1 MEDQQ
6 MQSPR
11 NFAARA
17 GRWSARHRKT
27 AIFGWLAFVIVAAV
41 LGGSVGL
48 KTIADE
54 DLSPG
59 ESGRAETAIAD
70 HFPKNADE
78 SVLVQSSKLTARDAG
93 FKAAVADAAR
103 RVGAEPGVEDVR
115 TPYDKGGKG
124 QISRDAH
131 SALIT
136 FEIRGDDD
144 KAEEL
149 VDGPLDATAAAQKAN
164 PGFRIE
170 QFGDASADKALSQVF
185 EDDFQKAE
193 TTSLPLTLIILLVAF
208 GALVAALVPLF
219 VAGTSVLATI
229 GLLAP
234 VSQLFPMDEAI
245 SSVVLLVGLAVGV
258 DYSLFYLR
266 REREERAAGRD
277 KDAALNA
284 AAATSGR
291 AVLISGLTVIIAMA
305 GMLIT
310 GSPTFASFGIGTI
323 IVVAVAMVGSVSF
336 LPAMLAALG
345 DRVEK
350 GRIPFLHR
358 LRRPAGE
365 SRVWGA
371 VLDRVLR
378 RPIVSAVVATALL
391 LALAVPA
398 LGLNLTQSGTDTL
411 PRDIP
416 IMKTY
421 DRMQAAFPGE
431 GNQAS
436 VAVQGGDVTSPQVT
450 AAIAELRRQA
460 VASGRM
466 YEPMTV
472 NVSPDKKVASV
483 DIPMAGDGADEESIA
498 ALSKL
503 REDIIPATIGPTSA
517 KADVTGQTAQ
527 SEDFN
532 QLMSDKAPL
541 VFLFVLSL
549 AFVLLTMTFR
559 SIVIPI
565 KAIVLNL
572 LSVGAAYGLLVLVFQ
587 DGRFEDLLGFES
599 IGGIVSWLPMFLF
612 VILFGLSMD
621 YHVFILTRVREAV
634 DKGMSTEDAV
644 SHGIKTTAGVVTSAA
659 IVMVAVFGIFA
670 TLQFIDFKMMG
681 VGLAAAILIDATI
694 IRGVLLPAAMKLLG
708 DWNWYLPKSL
718 RWLPRVTHEPASEP
732 ARA

>member
-1 MEDQQ
+1 MKT
-6 MQSPR
+6 R

-17 GRWSARHRKT
+17 GRWSAGHRKT
-27 AIFGWLAFVIVAAV
+27 AILGWLAFVVVALV
-41 LGGSVGL
+41 LGSSVGI
-48 KTIADE
+48 KTLDDE
-54 DLSPG
+54 DLAPG
-59 ESGRAETAIAD
+59 DSGRALTAIAD
-70 HFPKNADE
+70 HFPKSADE
-78 SVLVQSSKLTARDAG
+78 SVLVQSSKLKATDAG
-93 FKAAVADAAR
+93 FKAAVADAAK
-103 RVGAEPGVEDVR
+103 RVDSQPGVEDVR

-131 SALIT
+131 SALVT
-136 FEIRGDDD
+136 LEIRGDDD
-144 KAEEL
+144 LAEER
-149 VDGPLDATAAAQKAN
+149 VDATLDATAAAQRAN

-170 QFGDASADKALSQVF
+170 QFGDASADKALSKVF
-185 EDDFQKAE
+185 EDDFRKAE
-193 TTSLPLTLIILLVAF
+193 TTSLPLTLIILVAAF
-208 GALVAALVPLF
+208 GALVAAIVPLF
-219 VAGTSVLATI
+219 VGLTSVLATI

-234 VSQLFPMDEAI
+234 VSQIFPMDEAI

-258 DYSLFYLR
+258 DYTLFYLR

-291 AVLISGLTVIIAMA
+291 AVLISGFTVMIAMA

-310 GSPTFASFGIGTI
+310 GDATFSGFGIGTM

-336 LPAMLAALG
+336 LPATLAALG

-365 SRVWGA
+365 SRLWGA
-371 VLDRVLR
+371 VLDRVLK
-378 RPIVSAVVATALL
+378 RPVVSAVVAGAVLV
-391 LALAVPA
+391 ALAIPA
-398 LGLNLTQSGTDTL
+398 LGMKTAQSGTDTL

-431 GNQAS
+431 GNPAT
-436 VAVQGGDVTSPQVT
+436 VAVQAADVTSPEVQS
-450 AAIAELRRQA
+450 AIAELRQQA
-460 VASGRM
+460 LASGQM
-466 YEPMTV
+466 FNPISV
-472 NVSPDKKVASV
+472 SVSPDKEVASL
-483 DIPMAGDGADEESIA
+483 DIPMAGDGSNKESVA
-498 ALSKL
+498 ALEKL
-503 REDIIPATIGPTSA
+503 RGDIIPATIERTSA
-517 KADVTGQTAQ
+517 KADVTGQTAW
-527 SEDFN
+527 SEDFS
-532 QLMSDKAPL
+532 QLMKDKAPL
-541 VFLFVLSL
+541 VFLFVLSM

-559 SIVIPI
+559 SIVIPL

-587 DGRFEDLLGFES
+587 DGRFESLIGFDS

-644 SHGIKTTAGVVTSAA
+644 AHGIKTTAGVVTSAA

-718 RWLPRVTHEPASEP
+718 RWLPRIAHEPVPEP
-732 ARA
+732 AKA

>member
-1 MEDQQ
+1 
-6 MQSPR
+6 MQPN

-17 GRWSARHRKT
+17 GRWSARHKKK
-27 AIFGWLAFVIVAAV
+27 AIGGWLAFVILAV
-41 LGGSVGL
+41 VIGGGAGL
-48 KTIADE
+48 NTIKEE
-54 DLSPG
+54 DLAPG
-59 ESGRAETAIAD
+59 ETGAAMTAVAD
-70 HFPKNADE
+70 HFPNDVGE
-78 SVLVQSSKLTARDAG
+78 QVLVQNKDAKATDAEFQAVVRD
-93 FKAAVADAAR
+93 VATRQAAR
-103 RVGAEPGVEDVR
+103 PGVFDVR

-131 SALIT
+131 SALVT
-136 FEIRGDDD
+136 FKIKGDDD
-144 KAEEL
+144 EAKKL
-149 VDGPLDATAAAQKAN
+149 VDATLATTASAQKSH
-164 PGFRIE
+164 PEYRVE
-170 QFGDASADKALSQVF
+170 QFGGASADKALSKVF
-185 EDDFQKAE
+185 EDDFKKAE
-193 TTSLPLTLIILLVAF
+193 TTSLPLTLIILVLAF

-219 VAGTSVLATI
+219 VGLTAVAATVGLI
-229 GLLAP
+229 GP

-277 KDAALNA
+277 KEAALNA

-291 AVLISGLTVIIAMA
+291 AVLISGFTVMIAMA

-310 GSPTFASFGIGTI
+310 GDATFMSFGIGTMM
-323 IVVAVAMVGSVSF
+323 VVAVAMIGSVTF
-336 LPAMLAALG
+336 LPATLAALG

-358 LRRPAGE
+358 LRKPVGE
-365 SRVWGA
+365 PRIWGA

-378 RPIVSAVVATALL
+378 RPVVSSVAATAV
-391 LALAVPA
+391 LAVIAFPA
-398 LGLNLTQSGTDTL
+398 LGMKVTQSGTDTL

-416 IMKTY
+416 IVQVY
-421 DRMQAAFPGE
+421 DHIQGAFPGE
-431 GNQAS
+431 GNPAEI
-436 VAVQGGDVTSPQVT
+436 AVQADDVTSPKVA
-450 AAIAELRRQA
+450 AAIAEMKQQA
-460 VASGRM
+460 LGTGQM
-466 YEPMTV
+466 FNPITV
-472 NVSPDKKVASV
+472 TVSPDKKVATV
-483 DIPMAGDGADEESIA
+483 DIPMVGDGADKASKQ
-498 ALSKL
+498 ALTKL
-503 REDIIPATIGPTSA
+503 RDDIIPATIGQTNA
-517 KADVTGQTAQ
+517 TADVAGQTAW

-532 QLMSDKAPL
+532 QLMKDKAPL
-541 VFLFVLSL
+541 VFLFVLTM
-549 AFVLLTMTFR
+549 AFILLTITFR

-572 LSVGAAYGLLVLVFQ
+572 LSVGAAYGLLTYVFQ
-587 DGRFEDLLGFES
+587 GGHFEKLIGFES

-644 SHGIKTTAGVVTSAA
+644 ASGIKTTAGTVTSAA
-659 IVMVAVFGIFA
+659 VVMVAVFGIFA

-681 VGLAAAILIDATI
+681 VGLASAILIDATI
-694 IRGVLLPAAMKLLG
+694 IRGILLPATMKLLG

-718 RWLPRVTHEPASEP
+718 RWLPTISPEPTGDP